1 MLEKTGQTRERENG
15 STQRDVVTGW
25 TRKILRRVVLAT
37 APREGERAPVRT
49 APRNGI
55 PGNRGAGAVVVVG
68 GRPGLRGCGAG
79 GGRPAVCCK
88 EPLRPFSLGSGA
100 PSLGPWHLIYRMA
113 RFGNVYED

>member
-49 APRNGI
+49 APPNGI
-55 PGNRGAGAVVVVG
+55 PGNRGAGAEGGKARAERLRG
-68 GRPGLRGCGAG
+68 GRGSARGLLQGATPSFFARKRSAFSG
-79 GGRPAVCCK
+79 
-88 EPLRPFSLGSGA
+88 PLA
-100 PSLGPWHLIYRMA
+100 PHLSHGPLWELL
-113 RFGNVYED
+113 

>member
-25 TRKILRRVVLAT
+25 TWKILRRVVLAT

-49 APRNGI
+49 APPNGI
-55 PGNRGAGAVVVVG
+55 PGNRGAGAEG

-113 RFGNVYED
+113 RFGNSYED

>member
-25 TRKILRRVVLAT
+25 TRKILRQVVLAM

-55 PGNRGAGAVVVVG
+55 PGNRGAGAGGGGEARAERLRG
-68 GRPGLRGCGAG
+68 GRGSARGLLQGATPSFFARKRSAFSG
-79 GGRPAVCCK
+79 
-88 EPLRPFSLGSGA
+88 PLA
-100 PSLGPWHLIYRMA
+100 PHLSHGPLWELL
-113 RFGNVYED
+113 